1 MFDILL
7 IFTFI
12 KTFKIASL
20 AKEMDIENFQDKK
33 LEILNQIKVV
43 RIFLII
49 SIIFAFVYAFFSVL
63 SELSG

>member
-63 SELSG
+63 SGLSG

>member
-33 LEILNQIKVV
+33 LEILKQIKVV

-49 SIIFAFVYAFFSVL
+49 SIIALLVGTFFSVL
-63 SELSG
+63 SGLNG